1 MRPDDAIQSIF
12 GIPDIKI
19 RWDPSVLCRESQNSE
34 KPSNYLDLFHLKK
47 VPQGKI
53 TVLMLFLFTGK
64 YDKLAILVY
73 DIDIGKTAFL
83 HPGKLHR
90 EFLVLIKRVPPV

>member
-1 MRPDDAIQSIF
+1 M
-12 GIPDIKI
+12 
-19 RWDPSVLCRESQNSE
+19 
-34 KPSNYLDLFHLKK
+34 DLFHVKK

-73 DIDIGKTAFL
+73 YIDVDKTAFL
-83 HPGKLHR
+83 HPAKLHR
-90 EFLVLIKRVPPV
+90 EFFVLIKRVPPV